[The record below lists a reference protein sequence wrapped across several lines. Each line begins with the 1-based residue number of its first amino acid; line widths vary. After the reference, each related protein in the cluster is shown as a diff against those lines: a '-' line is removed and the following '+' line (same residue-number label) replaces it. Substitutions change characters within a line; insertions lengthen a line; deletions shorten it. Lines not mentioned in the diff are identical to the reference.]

1 MPTKRRAFEEWLPG
15 HKLAVAR
22 FREQTGDMIR
32 EIIDEWAAE
41 TAAQKERREQKFLR
55 KQMTAKERME
65 KKKENKENKE
75 KVYYS
80 LSTKKDSDPHKVY
93 VKNLMKQKKMTIPS
107 FAV

>member
-41 TAAQKERREQKFLR
+41 TAAQKERRIREIIDEQKFLR
-55 KQMTAKERME
+55 KQMTGREALPAVQHLLPKRG
-65 KKKENKENKE
+65 
-75 KVYYS
+75 
-80 LSTKKDSDPHKVY
+80 LDA
-93 VKNLMKQKKMTIPS
+93 IPTDDRE
-107 FAV
+107 VEQ